1 MADIATVQ
9 SMDTHR
15 DRTVWVTGAAGLIGG
30 ELVKTAP
37 AGIRVVALTRH
48 EVDLTDS
55 ESVRAAM
62 LRDRPS
68 LILHSAALSK
78 PSDCQSDPALARRV
92 NVEATRRLCA
102 LAGDAPVWFLSTDLV
117 FDGRKGGYSE
127 EDPVSPVNVYGDT
140 KVEAEDAV
148 LQNPRNAVFR
158 LSMNGGV
165 SARGDRG
172 FNEEFRLSLDQGRP
186 LSLFKDEFRC
196 PIAASWTAR
205 TLWSLVGLPDVG
217 GIFHLCGGQKLSRF
231 EIGQILV
238 RRWGRDESQL
248 VAGSVHG
255 YQGPPRSPDT
265 SMITAKLEALMGIR
279 FPGLREWL
287 DQNPGV
293 SF

>member
-1 MADIATVQ
+1 MVDIATVQ
-9 SMDTHR
+9 SMDSNR
-15 DRTVWVTGAAGLIGG
+15 ERTVWVTGAAGLIGG

-37 AGIRVVALTRH
+37 AGIRVVALTRQ

-78 PSDCQSDPALARRV
+78 PADCQSDPALARRI

-117 FDGRKGGYSE
+117 FDGAKGGYSE
-127 EDPVSPVNVYGDT
+127 EDPVSPINVYGDT
-140 KVEAEDAV
+140 KVVAEGAV
-148 LQNPRNAVFR
+148 LQNSRNAVFR

-172 FNEEFRLSLDQGRP
+172 FNEEFRLSLDRGQP
-186 LSLFKDEFRC
+186 MSLFKDEFRC

-205 TLWSLVGLPDVG
+205 TLWNLVGRPDVRG
-217 GIFHLCGGQKLSRF
+217 LFHLCGGQKLSRF

-238 RRWGRDESQL
+238 RRWGRDESQFL
-248 VAGSVHG
+248 AGSVRDH
-255 YQGPPRSPDT
+255 QGPPRSPDT
-265 SMITAKLEALMGIR
+265 SMKTHKLEALLGTR
-279 FPGLREWL
+279 FPGLQEWL